1 MAGCISF
8 VLIAIASTIVMAEP
22 RVIPAEP
29 VSVTLDAYGNPVM
42 FLREKRTAV
51 RPYPHR
57 TMMFTGY
64 YRPIRRT
71 SNGGQATGVFA
82 QGNAVSGE
90 AFLGGVRHTPHLK
103 RGPEPIEESEVSSA
117 EAQAAPAPEEEQE
130 HEYHHHRNE
139 VQRHEEEHRHH
150 YDEEKEQIHHDEPH
164 YHHHHHEDSLTPQEE
179 EQIPLTTEIAQP
191 TEKPITATE
200 VSAARPKVHH
210 LKKTHKTPVTV
221 HADDDD
227 DDEDEVDEEDDEPVV
242 PFVPFKGNKRRQG
255 HPHLN
260 NFFPMVF
267 SFPRL
272 ATRAGSSS
280 GSLPGV
286 ITAIANSFSTA
297 RGGIASSVATAY
309 GGSPNGKK
317 QRPQPYKE

>member
-8 VLIAIASTIVMAEP
+8 VLIAIASTIVMAES

-117 EAQAAPAPEEEQE
+117 EAQAALAPEEEQE
-130 HEYHHHRNE
+130 HDYHHHRNE
-139 VQRHEEEHRHH
+139 VQRHEEEHHHH

-164 YHHHHHEDSLTPQEE
+164 YHHHEDSLTPQEE

-200 VSAARPKVHH
+200 VSATRPKVHH

-272 ATRAGSSS
+272 ATRAGYSS
-280 GSLPGV
+280 GSLPGA
-286 ITAIANSFSTA
+286 ITAIANSFSTS